1 MDEEQDVDDVDAYHR
16 GDMCLVSVLAFH
28 EGYPVCRPLKQEHGD
43 LLHHGFLLAE
53 VTSGDPANKGTVHM
67 KVLQEFKLASK
78 DDKWKIR
85 TDNTLQKTLD
95 VGEDG
100 EHWSEDVEVDNKYIL
115 TRWNLSKIK
124 GAHYVKERVDLRK
137 KFLNKCPKFV
147 KDVARRLRAQQ
158 SKCYVYN

>member
-1 MDEEQDVDDVDAYHR
+1 MDEGQDVDDVDAYHR

-28 EGYPVCRPLKQEHGD
+28 EGDPVCKPLKHEHGD

-85 TDNTLQKTLD
+85 MDNTLQKTLD

-100 EHWSEDVEVDNKYIL
+100 ESFLSEVPTL
-115 TRWNLSKIK
+115 TQK
-124 GAHYVKERVDLRK
+124 
-137 KFLNKCPKFV
+137 
-147 KDVARRLRAQQ
+147 
-158 SKCYVYN
+158 

>member
-1 MDEEQDVDDVDAYHR
+1 MEVQPDVEDVDAYR
-16 GDMCLVSVLAFH
+16 SGDMCLVSVLAFH
-28 EGYPVCRPLKQEHGD
+28 EGDPVCKPLKHEHGD

-100 EHWSEDVEVDNKYIL
+100 EHWSEDVEVENKYIL
-115 TRWNLSKIK
+115 TRWNLAKIK
-124 GAHYVKERVDLRK
+124 GAHYVKERADLRK